1 MSNRGRHRKKKFNK
15 LTIKLLREIVD
26 SYILDESTY
35 KELKNF
41 KPYYVKPRKT

>member
-15 LTIKLLREIVD
+15 LTIKLFRNIVD
-26 SYILDESTY
+26 SYIFDESAY

-41 KPYYVKPRKT
+41 KPYYVKSRKT